1 MKITLCGRNYDV
13 RLVWL
18 SYTNDNVAIQAVD
31 DDGPVA
37 VLTVNTGDVVPA
49 THVVIKDYSEND
61 GALKS
66 LVEAGVVSEPVYYI
80 ESGWVTC
87 PVCKILN
94 REGA

>member
-1 MKITLCGRNYDV
+1 MKITLCGRTYDV

-37 VLTVNTGDVVPA
+37 VLTVNTGDAVPA

-80 ESGWVTC
+80 ASGWVTC

-94 REGA
+94 RKEV